1 MPFKLLKHVRV
12 TAQSSRTP
20 VANTAIGRVVS
31 SDMSYTTVACK
42 TYKPSNRS
50 RQVLEHVNTFNS
62 VVVGI
67 VSILLHPLSYHACD
81 IVKYDGERTLTA
93 GRKCE
98 LATNMTDSAE
108 GHQLT

>member
-1 MPFKLLKHVRV
+1 V
-12 TAQSSRTP
+12 TAQSSPTP
-20 VANTAIGRVVS
+20 VVNTAIGRAVS
-31 SDMSYTTVACK
+31 SDMSLTTAPHK
-42 TYKPSNRS
+42 TYEPSNLS
-50 RQVLEHVNTFNS
+50 RQVLEHVNTSNS
-62 VVVGI
+62 TVVGI
-67 VSILLHPLSYHACD
+67 VFILLHPLSYHACD